1 MRSPRHCAIGF
12 GAALVVC
19 AMSATARAQDA
30 SVRSADAGVAAPQ
43 SANEHPAGPHS
54 ADDGVTP
61 QSADVAT
68 PQNADSDTAAVA
80 ALPESSSW
88 SAVPL
93 VSYAR
98 ETEFA
103 FGGFGVVYFRLGD
116 SAPTSRPSFVA
127 ADAMVTTRGQIL
139 ADIFPELW
147 WDDEHWV
154 VTGQVAYRRFPDYF
168 FGVGNDTREE
178 DRESYTL
185 HSVWTRFDLRYRA
198 WKSLFVGARHQAQW
212 HELLEL
218 DDAPLLSSGN
228 VRGAEGGFRQALG
241 PLLIW
246 DSRDSTLSARSG
258 LYYELSFLVSGSF
271 LGSDY
276 DYARF
281 TLDANHYV
289 SITDTQTLAVEVFVD
304 AMAGDVPFNQ
314 LAQLGGVFRMR
325 GFYEGQ
331 YRDKTYV
338 MTQVEYRFMP
348 LFWRIGGVLF
358 AGLGEVAERWRDFSF
373 DGLKWAV
380 GAGLRYALS
389 VEERIYIR
397 VDVGVGPDTWGLYV
411 NVREAF

>member
-1 MRSPRHCAIGF
+1 MN
-12 GAALVVC
+12 
-19 AMSATARAQDA
+19 
-30 SVRSADAGVAAPQ
+30 ADAGAPRSDASASVAEGADS
-43 SANEHPAGPHS
+43 SAAHS
-54 ADDGVTP
+54 RA
-61 QSADVAT
+61 
-68 PQNADSDTAAVA
+68 ADSDAGAREDGAVA
-80 ALPESSSW
+80 SPQSEDAGESAAEDAAEEPSSW

-98 ETEFA
+98 ETQFA

-116 SAPTSRPSFVA
+116 APMTSRPSFVA

-168 FGVGNDTREE
+168 FGIGNDTRDE

-185 HSVWTRFDLRYRA
+185 HSIWTRFDLRYRA
-198 WKSLFVGARHQAQW
+198 WKSLFVGARHQFQW
-212 HELLEL
+212 HELLDL

-246 DSRDSTLSARSG
+246 DSRDSTLSARRG

-281 TLDANHYV
+281 TLDANHYLP
-289 SITDTQTLAVEVFVD
+289 ITENQTLAVEVFVD

-358 AGLGEVAERWRDFSF
+358 AGLGEVAERWRDFSI